1 MVGVFIFEIFLI
13 ISKNVQKSSKLKFQ
27 KFGAFFV
34 SLFHIVFGKDF
45 FKNENLQ
52 LFKANELSL
61 KTANQIGKELEEE
74 LYIKSL

>member
-1 MVGVFIFEIFLI
+1 M
-13 ISKNVQKSSKLKFQ
+13 
-27 KFGAFFV
+27 
-34 SLFHIVFGKDF
+34 SLFHIVFGKEF